1 MQEDSFGSDY
11 VYSFR
16 ANTILMLLRYA
27 YPILSTPL
35 SLTVDTNIL
44 DGFQK
49 ESKPHS
55 SVPKESSDVTEKRKE
70 KPSESQG
77 KPFSESLDRSQDQP
91 KLESQI

>member
-55 SVPKESSDVTEKRKE
+55 NVPKESSDVTEERKE

-91 KLESQI
+91 KLEPQI

>member
-27 YPILSTPL
+27 YPIPSTPL
-35 SLTVDTNIL
+35 LLKEDANIL

-49 ESKPHS
+49 DSKTHS
-55 SVPKESSDVTEKRKE
+55 NVPIQIEMEDDPRPRNLESSGVTEERKE
-70 KPSESQG
+70 EPRESQA
-77 KPFSESLDRSQDQP
+77 
-91 KLESQI
+91 

>member
-27 YPILSTPL
+27 YPIPSTPL
-35 SLTVDTNIL
+35 LLKEDANIL

-49 ESKPHS
+49 DI
-55 SVPKESSDVTEKRKE
+55 DVK
-70 KPSESQG
+70 
-77 KPFSESLDRSQDQP
+77 
-91 KLESQI
+91 